1 MRALAVDG
9 GPAAR
14 TYPIA
19 DAGPI
24 LDLPQSGH
32 PLAWVRDGQGLV
44 GWGEYARLEVSGVD
58 RFAVVQRWWDE
69 LLAGLVVEDSVG
81 VPGTGPVAFASFGFS
96 ALTDRSVVIVPRV
109 VAGRRDGRSWTT
121 VIGDEA
127 SSEKSPTAVIRPTS
141 GSVHLADGA
150 LDAAKWL
157 SIVRDAITR
166 IGGGELRKVVL
177 ARDLIATAAGPID
190 QGRLLRRLAD
200 RYPACWAFAVDGL
213 VGATPELLVS
223 RFGDQVRSRVLAG
236 TVTQGGPSSS
246 DADRAAA
253 LRNSAKD
260 IAEHGFAVQSVADAL
275 AKHSGDLQVPSEPH
289 VLALANV
296 QHLVTDISGRV
307 NDGSS
312 VLALAGAL
320 HPTAAVCG
328 TPTDVAF
335 EVIRELEGMD
345 RDRYA
350 GPVGW
355 IGAHGDGEFGVALR
369 CALVSGS
376 QARLFAGCGIVGDS
390 DPQSELAE
398 ADAKFSAVRDAL
410 TSDC

>member
-14 TYPIA
+14 TYPVA

-109 VAGRRDGRSWTT
+109 VAGRRDGLSWTT

-127 SSEKSPTAVIRPTS
+127 SSEQPPTAVIRPAP

-275 AKHSGDLQVPSEPH
+275 AKHSADLRVPSEPH